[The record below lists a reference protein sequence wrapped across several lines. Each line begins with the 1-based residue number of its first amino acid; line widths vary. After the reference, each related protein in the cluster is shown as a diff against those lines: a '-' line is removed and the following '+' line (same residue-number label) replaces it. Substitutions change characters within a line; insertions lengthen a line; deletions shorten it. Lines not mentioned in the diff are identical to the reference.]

1 MRVATHPTLYDPA
14 ADDPLLR
21 GVQCTHCG
29 RVYFPPMGIGCEICG
44 ASAEQLVPKSLTG
57 NGIVFAV
64 AEVHLASAPFV
75 VVEIVLADGPLIRG
89 IVHPDSVR
97 PQIGDRVSA
106 RWNVVDHDAEGS
118 EVVEP
123 GFVVVPGAPKAR
135 A

>member
-14 ADDPLLR
+14 ADVPVLR
-21 GVQCTHCG
+21 GTQCTHCS

-44 ASAEQLVPKSLTG
+44 ADAEKLAPKSLAC

-64 AEVHLASAPFV
+64 AEVHLAPAPFT
-75 VVEIVLADGPLIRG
+75 VVEIVLDDGPLIRG
-89 IVHPDSVR
+89 IVHPDSVL
-97 PQIGDRVSA
+97 PQIGDPVSA
-106 RWNVVDHDAEGS
+106 RWNVVDRDAEGS

-123 GFVVVPGAPKAR
+123 GFLVMPAVAKAH